1 MSYLEKSRRENEDNT
16 KENLI
21 TEMKEL
27 NQKIK
32 RYKRLE
38 IEHKQALKELKKS
51 GEEYK
56 NIIELAPDSIITFNL
71 KGKITTFNKNFSSL
85 SGYSKDEILNKH
97 FTKIPSLPERDHP
110 KYRKLFN
117 SLTKRI
123 LPKPFE
129 VKLIHKN
136 GTPLVGEVRLSL
148 LKRENIV
155 IGFQAIARD
164 ITKRKQM
171 EQALRENAEKYR
183 ELTDSIAD
191 VFFEMDKNL
200 KYTYWNKASETLT
213 GISADEALGKSLY
226 DLFPDISGTKADEM
240 YKEVLRTQQPKTF
253 ENEFQLNG
261 KSFVFEINA
270 YPSNRGL
277 SVFVKDITERKK
289 TEHKLKEAVRE
300 KSVMLNEIH
309 HRVKNNLQIIVSLL
323 RIQLR
328 SINDEKIREILKISQ
343 NRIKSMALIHD
354 SLHRSKDLSKINF
367 SNYVRNMTTHLFSIY
382 NEEAKH
388 VELDLETGEI
398 YIDISRA
405 LPCGLIINEL
415 VSNSLKHAFPQRK
428 KGKVSIK
435 IDKNMGKQFT
445 LVVSDNGIGLPEGL
459 DLHSIETLGMQLVR
473 DLVKQ
478 LDGTLELDRNNGTT
492 FKVTFRN

>member
-1 MSYLEKSRRENEDNT
+1 MSYLEKSKREDEDKT

-21 TEMKEL
+21 AEVKEL
-27 NQKIK
+27 SQKIIRFK
-32 RYKRLE
+32 TLE
-38 IEHKQALKELKKS
+38 IERKQALKQLKKS
-51 GEEYK
+51 AEEYK
-56 NIIELAPDSIITFNL
+56 NIIERAPDSLITFNL
-71 KGKITTFNKNFSSL
+71 KGIITSFNNNFSSL

-97 FTKIPSLPERDHP
+97 FTKIPSLPERDIP

-117 SLTKRI
+117 SFMKGTI
-123 LPKPFE
+123 PKPFE

-136 GTPLVGEVRLSL
+136 GTSRVAEVRVSL
-148 LKRENIV
+148 LKRRNKI

-171 EQALRENAEKYR
+171 EQALRENVERYR
-183 ELTDSIAD
+183 ELADSIAD
-191 VFFEMDKNL
+191 VFFELDKNL
-200 KYTYWNKASETLT
+200 KYTYWNKASEALT
-213 GISADEALGKSLY
+213 GISAEEALGKSLY
-226 DLFPDISGTKADEM
+226 DLFPDINGTKADKM
-240 YKEVLRTQQPKTF
+240 YKEVLRTQRPKTF

-261 KSFVFEINA
+261 KSFIFEINA
-270 YPSNRGL
+270 YPSVRGL
-277 SVFVKDITERKK
+277 SVFVKDITERKQ
-289 TEHKLKEAVRE
+289 TEHQLKEALRE

-354 SLHRSKDLSKINF
+354 SLHRSKDLSRINF
-367 SNYVRNMTTHLFSIY
+367 SDYVRNMTTHLFSIY

-388 VELDLETGEI
+388 VELDLKGGEI
-398 YIDISRA
+398 YIDINRA

-415 VSNSLKHAFPQRK
+415 VSNSLKHAFPKAK

-435 IDKNMGKQFT
+435 IDENMGKQFT
-445 LVVSDNGIGLPEGL
+445 LVVSDNGIGLPKGL
-459 DLHSIETLGMQLVR
+459 DIHNTETLGMQLVR

-478 LDGTLELDRNNGTT
+478 LEGTLELDRSNGTT
-492 FKVTFRN
+492 FKVTFGN